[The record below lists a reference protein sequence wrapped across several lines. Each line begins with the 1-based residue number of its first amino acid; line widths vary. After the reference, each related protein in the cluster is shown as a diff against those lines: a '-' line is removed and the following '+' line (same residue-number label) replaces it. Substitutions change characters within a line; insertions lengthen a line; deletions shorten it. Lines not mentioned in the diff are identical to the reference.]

1 MQPSGISEPR
11 RGSILKRYIPI
22 LNWLP
27 RYPRKWLRFDILAG
41 ITVWGTTVPTA
52 MGYAQIA
59 GLPVQ
64 TGLYAAMVALIAY
77 AIFGSSS
84 LLKVEA
90 SPSMAIM
97 SAVIVTQLAQGDYAY
112 YITLSAALAVTVG
125 VILVAA
131 GFARMG
137 FIADFLA
144 KPVVVGFLFGLAL
157 IVIINQVPSLLGV
170 KSSGNNGIIQLWD
183 LLQSLDDAHILT
195 LVISAL
201 SFAVLLSLRRFFPRF
216 PGTLL
221 LMGISVLAVAVFNL
235 DKLGIELVGDI
246 PRGLPN
252 FKIPFVRPG
261 DILYLGLGGIALVF
275 VALGESLGTARS
287 FASEHRNRIDADQE
301 LIALGAANLSAGF
314 FQGFTVGGNPSTT
327 SASNTA
333 RSKSQITSLVT
344 AAVLIFTLIT
354 SVDLIS
360 NLPQAVVSVAVII
373 SVSHLLHSGLLRRF
387 YDTRKIDFALAMV
400 ALIGVL
406 VAGVFPGLMIA
417 VFLSL
422 LIVLYRSS
430 QPRLSIL
437 GKIPHHEAYGDVTEN
452 PDSEQFPD
460 ILILRPNVP
469 LYFANANLMHS
480 QIRKLVLA
488 NSQPLQAIILDLGAS
503 EDVDVAVTDMLE
515 VLIEELAQDDI
526 RFILANTK
534 SSTLT
539 QLENAKLIERI
550 GDNNIYLRIQEAVE
564 NIREEDRRS
573 PSEPLPNPPLRR

>member
-1 MQPSGISEPR
+1 
-11 RGSILKRYIPI
+11 
-22 LNWLP
+22 
-27 RYPRKWLRFDILAG
+27 
-41 ITVWGTTVPTA
+41 
-52 MGYAQIA
+52 
-59 GLPVQ
+59 
-64 TGLYAAMVALIAY
+64 
-77 AIFGSSS
+77 
-84 LLKVEA
+84 
-90 SPSMAIM
+90 
-97 SAVIVTQLAQGDYAY
+97 
-112 YITLSAALAVTVG
+112 
-125 VILVAA
+125 
-131 GFARMG
+131 
-137 FIADFLA
+137 
-144 KPVVVGFLFGLAL
+144 
-157 IVIINQVPSLLGV
+157 
-170 KSSGNNGIIQLWD
+170 
-183 LLQSLDDAHILT
+183 
-195 LVISAL
+195 
-201 SFAVLLSLRRFFPRF
+201 
-216 PGTLL
+216 
-221 LMGISVLAVAVFNL
+221 
-235 DKLGIELVGDI
+235 
-246 PRGLPN
+246 
-252 FKIPFVRPG
+252 
-261 DILYLGLGGIALVF
+261 VF

-344 AAVLIFTLIT
+344 AAVLIITLIT
-354 SVDLIS
+354 SVNMIS
-360 NLPQAVVSVAVII
+360 NLPQAVVSVAVIL

-452 PDSEQFPD
+452 PDSVQFPG

-469 LYFANANLMHS
+469 LFFANANLMHN
-480 QIRKLVLA
+480 QIRKIVL
-488 NSQPLQAIILDLGAS
+488 SYPEHLKAIVLDLSAS
-503 EDVDVAVTDMLE
+503 EDVDVAVTDMLK

-539 QLENAKLIERI
+539 QLENAELIESI

-564 NIREEDRRS
+564 NIEGIDKIPRYV
-573 PSEPLPNPPLRR
+573 

>member
-1 MQPSGISEPR
+1 LGIS
-11 RGSILKRYIPI
+11 
-22 LNWLP
+22 
-27 RYPRKWLRFDILAG
+27 
-41 ITVWGTTVPTA
+41 V
-52 MGYAQIA
+52 
-59 GLPVQ
+59 
-64 TGLYAAMVALIAY
+64 
-77 AIFGSSS
+77 
-84 LLKVEA
+84 
-90 SPSMAIM
+90 
-97 SAVIVTQLAQGDYAY
+97 
-112 YITLSAALAVTVG
+112 
-125 VILVAA
+125 
-131 GFARMG
+131 
-137 FIADFLA
+137 
-144 KPVVVGFLFGLAL
+144 
-157 IVIINQVPSLLGV
+157 
-170 KSSGNNGIIQLWD
+170 
-183 LLQSLDDAHILT
+183 
-195 LVISAL
+195 L

-287 FASEHRNRIDADQE
+287 FAAEHRNRIDADQE

-333 RSKSQITSLVT
+333 RSKSQVTSLVT
-344 AAVLIFTLIT
+344 AVVLIFTLIT

-360 NLPQAVVSVAVII
+360 NLPQAVVSVAVIL

-437 GKIPHHEAYGDVTEN
+437 GKIPHHEAYGDVMEN
-452 PDSEQFPD
+452 PDSVQFPG

-469 LYFANANLMHS
+469 LYFVNANLMHS

-503 EDVDVAVTDMLE
+503 EDVDVAVTDMLK
-515 VLIEELAQDDI
+515 VLIEELTQDNI
-526 RFILANTK
+526 RFIIANTK
-534 SSTLT
+534 ASTLT

-564 NIREEDRRS
+564 DVQGKDMN
-573 PSEPLPNPPLRR
+573 PSN

>member
-1 MQPSGISEPR
+1 MQSSETNEQK
-11 RGSILKRYIPI
+11 RGSILKRYIP
-22 LNWLP
+22 LLTWLP

-52 MGYAQIA
+52 MGFAQIA

-64 TGLYAAMVALIAY
+64 AGLYAAMVALIAY
-77 AIFGSSS
+77 AVLGSSS
-84 LLKVEA
+84 LLKVET

-97 SAVIVTQLAQGDYAY
+97 SAVIVSQLAQGDYAY
-112 YITLSAALAVTVG
+112 YIILSAALALTVG
-125 VILVAA
+125 VILIIA
-131 GFARMG
+131 GLARMG

-157 IVIINQVPSLLGV
+157 IVIIQQIPSLFGV
-170 KSSGNNGIIQLWD
+170 TSSEGSGIIQLWEIFT
-183 LLQSLDDAHILT
+183 SLNNAHILT
-195 LVISAL
+195 FAISTFT
-201 SFAVLLSLRRFFPRF
+201 FAFLLLMRRFFPHF

-221 LMGISVLAVAVFNL
+221 VMGLSILAVFIFNL
-235 DKLGIELVGDI
+235 DDLGVELVGDI

-252 FKIPFVRPG
+252 FKIPFVRPS

-301 LIALGAANLSAGF
+301 LVALGAANLSAGL
-314 FQGFTVGGNPSTT
+314 FQGFAVGGNPATT

-333 RSKSQITSLVT
+333 RSKSQIASLVT
-344 AAVLIFTLIT
+344 AAVLIVTLLT

-360 NLPQAVVSVAVII
+360 NIPQAVVSVAVIL
-373 SVSHLLHSGLLRRF
+373 SVSHLLHSRLLTRF
-387 YDTRKIDFALAMV
+387 YNTRKIDFSLAMV
-400 ALIGVL
+400 ALLGVL
-406 VAGVFPGLMIA
+406 VAGIFPGLMIA

-430 QPRLSIL
+430 QPRMSVL
-437 GKIPHHEAYGDVTEN
+437 GKIPHHDAYGDVNEN
-452 PDSEQFPD
+452 PDSEQFPG

-469 LYFANANLMHS
+469 LFFANANLMHS

-503 EDVDVAVTDMLE
+503 EDVDVAVTDMLK

-539 QLENAKLIERI
+539 QLEKAELIEQI

-564 NIREEDRRS
+564 NIGGIDKIPRYV
-573 PSEPLPNPPLRR
+573 